1 MRIELEIQ
9 DETNRTSVKQVIDTN
24 TRNSLFG
31 LDLQFYESEQEPGLF
46 KLKWDSGNQCQAW
59 IILSS
64 DEVEELKKVL
74 STHVNDRT

>member
-1 MRIELEIQ
+1 MCSNKIQ
-9 DETNRTSVKQVIDTN
+9 DETNRTSVKQVIDTS

-64 DEVEELKKVL
+64 DEVEELKRVL
-74 STHVNDRT
+74 ANGTNRT